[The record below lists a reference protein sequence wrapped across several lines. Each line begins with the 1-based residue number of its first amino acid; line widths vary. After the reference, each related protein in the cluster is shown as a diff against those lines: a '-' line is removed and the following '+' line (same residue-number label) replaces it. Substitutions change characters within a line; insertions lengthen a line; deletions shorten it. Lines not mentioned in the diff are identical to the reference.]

1 MNFRPQKS
9 GELELNLTPMIDVV
23 FLLLIFFMVT
33 TTFNEKTEI
42 KIELPEVHEAQL
54 KAESVEVILSIK
66 QDGSYYI
73 NQKHVIGSALEDLS
87 QTILEA
93 AKEQRVTKLLINADA
108 QTPHQ
113 AVMTALEAASRAGI
127 SNIGFA
133 ATVTGEQ

>member
-1 MNFRPQKS
+1 MNFRPKKS

-42 KIELPEVHEAQL
+42 KIELPEVSEAQL
-54 KAESVEVILSIK
+54 KKESVEVILSIK
-66 QDGSYYI
+66 PDGSYYI
-73 NQKHVIGSALEDLS
+73 NQKHVTVNNLDDLAT
-87 QTILEA
+87 TILETA
-93 AKEQRVTKLLINADA
+93 QQLRVTKLMINADA
-108 QTPHQ
+108 KTPHQ

-133 ATVTGEQ
+133 ATVTGE